1 MSQPGPTAEV
11 TWTAQRG
18 VPFIDRTAYLG
29 FDYREAT
36 FTVEVRRYRDQ
47 SGTPLLALTNAT
59 ANAQGVSVEYREVD
73 GVPLSIVQTRINET
87 SVEGLPFTSPRGGNV
102 ELQFAQD
109 IAGGG
114 HIKQRRQQGP
124 LIVEASANG

>member
-1 MSQPGPTAEV
+1 MTQPGPTAEV

-18 VPFIDRTAYLG
+18 VSFIDRTAYFG
-29 FDYREAT
+29 FDYRDAT

-47 SGTPLLALTNAT
+47 SGAPLLALTNAA

-114 HIKQRRQQGP
+114 HIKQRRLQGP